1 MTSINPKTAV
11 WWNLAFL
18 ILTGI
23 AAGTV
28 DFAGLAPSTVSIIKS
43 WASNAAW
50 IVSCVNIVFHLFSS
64 SLPGPMA
71 KLGD

>member
-28 DFAGLAPSTVSIIKS
+28 DFARTGARNRVHHQVMGIERGLDRFL
-43 WASNAAW
+43 
-50 IVSCVNIVFHLFSS
+50 C
-64 SLPGPMA
+64 
-71 KLGD
+71 